1 MHQPSKKGKWR
12 GRLLYL
18 LILLVWRSGGTRDLK
33 TSFFGMRDLGQRKGL
48 TINIG
53 RRWDD
58 RDGILKRDGFEGALH
73 ACACG
78 VRVAV
83 DMWRLDHA
91 SERIPSR
98 IILSAC

>member
-1 MHQPSKKGKWR
+1 MERTFALFVDSAC
-12 GRLLYL
+12 LAL
-18 LILLVWRSGGTRDLK
+18 GGTRDSK
-33 TSFFGMRDLGQRKGL
+33 TSFFGTRDLGQRKGL
-48 TINIG
+48 IINIG

-73 ACACG
+73 VCACG

-91 SERIPSR
+91 SHRIPSR